1 MYREL
6 LKHSER
12 CAFLFRYLSCQL
24 KFRFRAAERT
34 AGGGGRA
41 EGRKGNREASEEGT
55 EEMPRCVRAETGAL
69 GKLKRLMGFIVIN
82 GSKPI

>member
-1 MYREL
+1 MNWLSIHVTGFEFFFGFNLYREL

-12 CAFLFRYLSCQL
+12 CAFLLRYLSCQL

-41 EGRKGNREASEEGT
+41 EGRKGNREVSEEGSR
-55 EEMPRCVRAETGAL
+55 EMPSCVGY
-69 GKLKRLMGFIVIN
+69 
-82 GSKPI
+82 